1 MRPPRAT
8 LRSRLQPF
16 LSALERLIRTDV
28 RYLLRGGSW
37 LLTGHGVG
45 MAASLLLAI
54 AFANLLPSHVYG
66 TYKYVLAGA
75 GILTALT
82 LPGINTYLAQAVSRG
97 KDRSLLES
105 IRLRS
110 TWGLSAGVIALGA
123 AAYYYL
129 NTNIE
134 LAATFCIVAI
144 FIPFLDASGLYNV
157 YLQGKRHFRVS
168 IGYFSTTQI
177 TSTLCLIV
185 AAYLSDNLL
194 VILLAYFVPL
204 ILMRVGFLLRTLKRF
219 PPAGPADP
227 QIGAYGMHLSL
238 VSVPGQIASYLDSIL
253 LFHYLG
259 PVQLAIYTFALAP
272 IEQVRGLYKNIPP
285 LVLPKLAA
293 RSFTEINA
301 LLPWRMFWLTV
312 VGVAMAG
319 GYILIAPLAFQIL
332 FPAYRDS
339 VLISQLLAGLIA
351 LRLPGSFFGT
361 VLQSKISVLPKS
373 WLYWGAV
380 PPTIFILLLLILTPL
395 YGIYGVIVSKYA
407 SVLIGG
413 TVSTV
418 QWRILSRRHD

>member
-1 MRPPRAT
+1 MSG
-8 LRSRLQPF
+8 LRTRLQP
-16 LSALERLIRTDV
+16 LLRALERLIRTDV
-28 RYLLRGGSW
+28 QYLVRGGSW

-54 AFANLLPSHVYG
+54 AFANLLPSHIYG

-105 IRLRS
+105 IRLRI
-110 TWGLSAGVIALGA
+110 TWGLSASIIALGT
-123 AAYYYL
+123 AAYYYF
-129 NTNIE
+129 NSNIE
-134 LAATFCIVAI
+134 LAIAFGIVAL
-144 FIPFLDASGLYNV
+144 FIPFLDAIGLYNV

-177 TSTLCLIV
+177 TSTLCLIA

-194 VILLAYFVPL
+194 VILLSYFVPL
-204 ILMRVGFLLRTLKRF
+204 IIMRLWFLLRTLRRF
-219 PPAGPADP
+219 PPSGPIDP
-227 QIGAYGMHLSL
+227 EAGAYGMHLSL
-238 VSVPGQIASYLDSIL
+238 VSVPSQIASYLDSIL

-272 IEQVRGLYKNIPP
+272 IEQIRGVYKNIPP
-285 LVLPKLAA
+285 LVLPKLAT

-312 VGVAMAG
+312 VGLVMAV
-319 GYILIAPLAFQIL
+319 GYALIAPLAFSIL
-332 FPAYRDS
+332 FPAYQDS

-351 LRLPGSFFGT
+351 LRLPGSFFGA

-380 PPTIFILLLLILTPL
+380 PPTLFILLLLILTPL
-395 YGIYGVIVSKYA
+395 YGMYGVIISKYA

-413 TVSTV
+413 AVSTV
-418 QWRILSRRHD
+418 QWRVLSSRHD